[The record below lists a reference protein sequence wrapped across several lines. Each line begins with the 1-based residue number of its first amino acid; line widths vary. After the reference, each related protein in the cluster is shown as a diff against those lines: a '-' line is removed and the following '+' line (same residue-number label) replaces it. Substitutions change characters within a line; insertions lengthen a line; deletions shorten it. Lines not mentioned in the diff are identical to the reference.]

1 MICTVICICTCRS
14 CHAATDLVQDS
25 LQPDKSYST
34 ISRHSFC
41 CQLPAETCY
50 AALQGML
57 QLHNHNPSILH
68 RDLKSPNLLVD
79 KHWRVKVTDFNLS
92 SMLRS
97 EADTYGVLS
106 SVANNPR
113 WLAPEVQQ
121 PYWHRFVV
129 WPLIMMPLRSDASC
143 SPENFASSWHCKRW
157 FRLHNVSMQALH
169 AAVNPHVAG

>member
-1 MICTVICICTCRS
+1 
-14 CHAATDLVQDS
+14 
-25 LQPDKSYST
+25 
-34 ISRHSFC
+34 
-41 CQLPAETCY
+41 
-50 AALQGML
+50 ML

-97 EADTYGVLS
+97 DADTYGVLS

-121 PYWHRFVV
+121 FYLHHFVV
-129 WPLIMMPLRSDASC
+129 W
-143 SPENFASSWHCKRW
+143 
-157 FRLHNVSMQALH
+157 
-169 AAVNPHVAG
+169 HVIVL